1 MTVTGDNMKK
11 ATYTNGPLSAQF
23 EYETQKEL
31 FAQLAGHQEVF
42 GECSCGKCQS
52 NSLRFV
58 VREVDTNEYHEI
70 RCLDCGAKLQFG
82 VNKKAG
88 GLFPKRKD
96 GDGNWLP
103 DKGWTKWNPKTKK
116 AE

>member
-1 MTVTGDNMKK
+1 MKVK
-11 ATYTNGPLSAQF
+11 YQSGKISVEF
-23 EYETQKEL
+23 DCDTQKEL
-31 FAQLAGHQEVF
+31 FAQLASFQEVF
-42 GECSCGKCQS
+42 CETKCGKCGS
-52 NSLRFV
+52 ENLKFV
-58 VREVDTNEYHEI
+58 VRQVDGNEYHEI

-82 VNKKAG
+82 VNKKG
-88 GLFPKRKD
+88 GALFPKRKD